1 MNSLASLDKLAKQLK
16 QQKLEAS
23 KLRRRSENQLKQVV
37 SVARKSSSGLNS
49 LSKRLEGSKEKLGE
63 INAEFNQIL
72 ARRES
77 LERLVKTAHER
88 LTREMEA
95 KDQAEIDVANA
106 ESDEAK
112 QSASDRVTQIA
123 EKIAELESE
132 IKQRESAAQKLV
144 DVIEDYKKSKTQT
157 SHQIQKQVKTKPTLI
172 TLIKKSQID
181 SEKLKRQVE
190 SAAKKESAVSKTLA
204 AVTEKLEKILA
215 RKRKAAARKAAL
227 KRAAKKKAQALASKK
242 AAAKRKALAK
252 KSKVSKKKT
261 AKPKKKPSSKKSKPK
276 KKSR

>member
-1 MNSLASLDKLAKQLK
+1 MASLDKLAKQLK

-23 KLRRRSENQLKQVV
+23 KLRRRSESQLKQVV

-49 LSKRLEGSKEKLGE
+49 LEKRLEGSKEKLGE

-77 LERLVKTAHER
+77 LERLVKMAHER
-88 LTREMEA
+88 LTREVEA
-95 KDQAEIDVANA
+95 KDQAEIDLANA

-112 QSASDRVTQIA
+112 QSASDRVAQIT

-144 DVIEDYKKSKTQT
+144 DVIEDYKKSKIQT

-190 SAAKKESAVSKTLA
+190 SAAKKESAVSKNLA
-204 AVTEKLEKILA
+204 VVTEKLEKILA
-215 RKRKAAARKAAL
+215 KKRKAAARKAAL
-227 KRAAKKKAQALASKK
+227 KRAAKKRAQALARKK

-252 KSKVSKKKT
+252 KSKASKKKM
-261 AKPKKKPSSKKSKPK
+261 AKPKKRPSAKKSKAK
-276 KKSR
+276 KKSRR

>member
-1 MNSLASLDKLAKQLK
+1 MASLDKLAKQLK

-95 KDQAEIDVANA
+95 KDQAEIDMANA

>member
-1 MNSLASLDKLAKQLK
+1 MASLDKLAKQLK

-23 KLRRRSENQLKQVV
+23 KLRRRSESQLKQVV

-49 LSKRLEGSKEKLGE
+49 LEKRLEGSKEKLGE

-77 LERLVKTAHER
+77 LERLVKMAHER
-88 LTREMEA
+88 LTREVEA
-95 KDQAEIDVANA
+95 KDQAEIDLANA

-112 QSASDRVTQIA
+112 QSASDRVAQIT

-190 SAAKKESAVSKTLA
+190 SAAKKESAVSKNLA
-204 AVTEKLEKILA
+204 VVTEKLEKILA
-215 RKRKAAARKAAL
+215 KKRKAAARKAAL
-227 KRAAKKKAQALASKK
+227 KRAAKKRAQALARKK

-252 KSKVSKKKT
+252 KSKASKKKM
-261 AKPKKKPSSKKSKPK
+261 AKPKKRPSAKKSKAK
-276 KKSR
+276 KKSRR